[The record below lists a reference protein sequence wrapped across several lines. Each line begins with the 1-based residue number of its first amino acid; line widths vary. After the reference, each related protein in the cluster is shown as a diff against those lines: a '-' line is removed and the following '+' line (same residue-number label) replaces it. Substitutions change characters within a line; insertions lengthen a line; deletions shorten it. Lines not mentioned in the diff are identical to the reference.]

1 MSKLYMKLE
10 FVNEFDDKTIAEFTS
25 SQGDLTEAAWVVQNF
40 RQFMLAVGFHPETV
54 KEYLPEE

>member
-1 MSKLYMKLE
+1 MPKPYMKLE
-10 FVNEFDDKTIAEFTS
+10 FVNEFDDRTVVVFES
-25 SQGDLTEAAWVVQNF
+25 SQGDQTEADWMVQYF

>member
-1 MSKLYMKLE
+1 MPKPYMKLE
-10 FVNEFDDKTIAEFTS
+10 FVNEFDDRTVVVFES
-25 SQGDLTEAAWVVQNF
+25 SQGDQTEADWMVQNF